1 MNKYETEVLRM
12 SGEKVLA
19 VAKKEFEGDF
29 EIIART
35 DEMFVLGDR
44 KKNVKFSRS
53 RGSIV
58 ERFFFDASRVISR
71 KGIL

>member
-19 VAKKEFEGDF
+19 VARREFADGF

-35 DEMFVLGDR
+35 DEMFVLGD
-44 KKNVKFSRS
+44 KTKNVKFSRIK
-53 RGSIV
+53 GSIT
-58 ERFFFDASRVISR
+58 ERFFLDGSKEISR
-71 KGIL
+71 KGVL